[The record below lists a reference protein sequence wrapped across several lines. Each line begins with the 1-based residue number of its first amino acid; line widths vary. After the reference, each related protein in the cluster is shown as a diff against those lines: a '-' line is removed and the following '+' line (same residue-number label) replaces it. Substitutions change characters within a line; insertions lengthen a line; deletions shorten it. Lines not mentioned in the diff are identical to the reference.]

1 MNQLT
6 TVVRPFSRGMVIPIA
21 PGATTLG
28 LIRFHILVRL
38 SEPLIEGCNA
48 QHWAVK
54 TLLLA
59 IILSLVATA
68 IIA

>member
-1 MNQLT
+1 MNQLA

-38 SEPLIEGCNA
+38 SEPLIEWCNA